1 MTYKEIKDRLSKCE
15 LTLQNIKDG
24 SYSNLSADKAKIQIQ
39 KLNTLKESLEKQL
52 KEASTGDNVIITTK
66 RGETKVATGVNDK
79 AASQLKRDPNI
90 DSIEKTDGTEIKEGG
105 FDQNETAAIAANV
118 GKAVVLA
125 LNSMGESISSARVV
139 NIKPDNFNV
148 RVVFKNDNEEVYEF
162 FINEDDR
169 LILKNPSYDRDLA
182 DVGAK
187 PSGEAVVNIDVVK
200 DAFGKEL
207 KNIMSETMTDQEF
220 RDAKEKDR
228 LEKHPEKDTIK
239 KIQALIARER
249 RLKNTKEEVEEGE
262 YAADKYNVNVF
273 GYQTKYFKIC
283 PGAKSFMDRV
293 LAQQNDDENK
303 EELIRLA
310 KLHDLLFLFE
320 IRALKNSEYA
330 AKILDQAEYVAKT
343 IKDQVD
349 TMGLDVADVDYLDSH
364 IEKIKDAAKGVNE
377 GEGDDHHYI
386 KVPRSQYKKAQ
397 KVIDDVLANDVYGG
411 HKHDIVDNDGRGNVV
426 FYFMGPE
433 ERAITYDAV
442 VYLRNSDIDVVDS
455 SVDDVDDLE
464 EKELSKADKSKLKD
478 MSKSLKKS
486 SKGHAGQAK
495 YIDKLV
501 KEGRGD
507 MDIIKGIIRDRA
519 NESGFEEREE
529 AAEVI
534 AGIAEEYMLSLKVIQ
549 AYMDSDGPVNPFS
562 VNEDDN
568 IVKDLSQAD
577 KVIKIIKMMNPEVRQ
592 DLLTKI
598 ARMGQD
604 NINEDDLVSITDG
617 QYAYIK
623 GIIDILKSGEMPQ
636 DIEYR
641 REAIKALAS
650 LLRNPGSIKEDMDVG
665 HQDDEPSMLKSTAYE
680 SAAYAAKLYKK
691 LAKYDQFDGEVDFP
705 NWWQSKLILAKDY
718 LSKAFHYIDSK
729 EKQPMIDKLAL
740 ENKQVKESPEQED
753 AVNDLRNIVDQ
764 LEELGEEARDLVRQF
779 FPNELSR
786 LDGYRAF
793 EFAYSSN
800 RYDTTLGKFVD
811 RLEDGD
817 YDDLDDDDYPRE
829 GLDSDLP
836 KGKHSIGNL
845 QKVHGMIVDKMKEL
859 AKLYKEKGG
868 EHEYRGHSVIDHLKS
883 LTKKKKQVEDAL
895 DKAVSGKNKDQ
906 QLDPNVN
913 EKKYRIGDKWSE
925 DFDYEGMLTKAS
937 KLSIPRKGPNEGGL
951 KVLQALYDSFEDVN
965 YHSENQHLGTAI
977 DAYKNGDNKEGAK
990 HLKMFKSAALE
1001 TLKGINEGEVAERA
1015 PGFKHDCAA
1024 KVVHEKYGKGDCIPE
1039 KHTLVKEGNKYVV
1052 THYDVLFENG
1062 KTVKDIP
1069 VSELDIK
1076 TSNEHWHKGYKK
1088 KGK

>member
-1 MTYKEIKDRLSKCE
+1 
-15 LTLQNIKDG
+15 
-24 SYSNLSADKAKIQIQ
+24 
-39 KLNTLKESLEKQL
+39 
-52 KEASTGDNVIITTK
+52 
-66 RGETKVATGVNDK
+66 
-79 AASQLKRDPNI
+79 
-90 DSIEKTDGTEIKEGG
+90 
-105 FDQNETAAIAANV
+105 
-118 GKAVVLA
+118 
-125 LNSMGESISSARVV
+125 
-139 NIKPDNFNV
+139 
-148 RVVFKNDNEEVYEF
+148 
-162 FINEDDR
+162 
-169 LILKNPSYDRDLA
+169 
-182 DVGAK
+182 
-187 PSGEAVVNIDVVK
+187 
-200 DAFGKEL
+200 
-207 KNIMSETMTDQEF
+207 
-220 RDAKEKDR
+220 
-228 LEKHPEKDTIK
+228 
-239 KIQALIARER
+239 
-249 RLKNTKEEVEEGE
+249 
-262 YAADKYNVNVF
+262 
-273 GYQTKYFKIC
+273 
-283 PGAKSFMDRV
+283 
-293 LAQQNDDENK
+293 
-303 EELIRLA
+303 
-310 KLHDLLFLFE
+310 
-320 IRALKNSEYA
+320 
-330 AKILDQAEYVAKT
+330 
-343 IKDQVD
+343 
-349 TMGLDVADVDYLDSH
+349 
-364 IEKIKDAAKGVNE
+364 
-377 GEGDDHHYI
+377 
-386 KVPRSQYKKAQ
+386 
-397 KVIDDVLANDVYGG
+397 
-411 HKHDIVDNDGRGNVV
+411 
-426 FYFMGPE
+426 MGPE

-977 DAYKNGDNKEGAK
+977 DAYKNGDNEEGAK